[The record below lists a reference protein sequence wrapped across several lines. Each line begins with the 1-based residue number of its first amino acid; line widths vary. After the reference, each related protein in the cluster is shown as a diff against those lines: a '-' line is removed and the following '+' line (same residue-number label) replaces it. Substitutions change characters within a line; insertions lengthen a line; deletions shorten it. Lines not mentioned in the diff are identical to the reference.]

1 MRTGVVVACMMAAGV
16 ARAAPGTTPVRI
28 TVDPA
33 LTCPAAGELATALGR
48 RLPPELS
55 LRDGPDHLDFDVE
68 ALGVDRL
75 RVSLTDGTAEIER
88 VLPVDVRD
96 CAAVADTVALLAAS
110 WIAGHAWWGAVPEA
124 DDEDGADGPLAPRQ
138 APTPPAPVLPPPAMA
153 PAPPPPPVEAAPWP
167 TLRRQAAPAHQPF
180 GMRVDARVAFASTE
194 ERLMSNGTLPGSN
207 YAGSTWLEG
216 ALTSVAYTHALGR
229 HFNLGIDTSF
239 GVVTGSYSAVLQ
251 TGPSGTRSMLF
262 DVGAGAGVH
271 AAAFGGLQARVRA
284 GFAVQQ
290 NNIDLQCCVSDWQQ
304 HPPVPSDQLLGLVT
318 GVELELPALVHLG
331 SRALALRLSG
341 GAVAPATRQQT
352 KGLSQGA
359 VETTYGARV
368 GAALLFELYR
378 GLALEAT
385 YDYAGYFTHYSGA
398 GDRDH
403 TSSVADL
410 ATSTHVLGVGIAYVL
425 RPH

>member
-1 MRTGVVVACMMAAGV
+1 MRAGVLVACMMAAGV

-28 TVDPA
+28 TVDPTI
-33 LTCPAAGELATALGR
+33 TCPAADELATALGR

-88 VLPVDVRD
+88 VLPVDPRD

-110 WIAGHAWWGAVPEA
+110 WIAGHAWWGAVPAAA
-124 DDEDGADGPLAPRQ
+124 DDDAAEGPLAPRE
-138 APTPPAPVLPPPAMA
+138 APMPPPAVVPPPA
-153 PAPPPPPVEAAPWP
+153 IGPAPRPRFEAAPEA
-167 TLRRQAAPAHQPF
+167 TLVRQAAPVHQPF
-180 GMRVDARVAFASTE
+180 GLRLGARVAFASSE
-194 ERLMSNGTLPGSN
+194 QRLLSNGTLPGSN

-216 ALTSVAYTHALGR
+216 AFTSVAYTHALGR

-239 GVVTGSYSAVLQ
+239 GVVTGSYSGVLQ
-251 TGPSGTRSMLF
+251 AGPSSTRSMLF

-271 AAAFGGLQARVRA
+271 LAALGGLQARARV

-290 NNIDLQCCVSDWQQ
+290 NTIDLQCCVALFPQD
-304 HPPVPSDQLLGLVT
+304 PPIPSDQVLGLVT
-318 GVELELPALVHLG
+318 GVEVELPSLVHIG

-352 KGLSQGA
+352 TGLSQGA
-359 VETTYGARV
+359 IETTYGARA

-385 YDYAGYFTHYSGA
+385 YDYAGYFTHYSGT
-398 GDRDH
+398 GQRDN
-403 TSSVADL
+403 TSTVADL
-410 ATSTHVLGVGIAYVL
+410 STSTHVLGVGLAYVL
-425 RPH
+425 RPR